1 MKKDIHPKLNPV
13 IFVDTS
19 CGAEFVTNSTLK
31 SEKTKKINGVDH
43 YVINIEVS
51 SASHP
56 FYTGEKVLMDTA
68 GRVDKFRARMQVAE
82 DRKAEVTER
91 TKKKEAQ
98 RKESVE
104 EKITRKAKEKA
115 DAKEAEKAQETAK
128 KEAAKKVKK
137 VPVKKTVAKKTVAK
151 KTTKKK
157 QRFFIEHLG
166 SKEFIV

>member
-1 MKKDIHPKLNPV
+1 MKKNIHPKLHPV
-13 IFVDTS
+13 VFVDTS
-19 CGAEFVTNSTLK
+19 CGVEFATMSTLK

-56 FYTGEKVLMDTA
+56 FYTGEKVLVDTA
-68 GRVDKFRARMQVAE
+68 GRVDKFRARMEVAE
-82 DRKAEVTER
+82 KRKAEAENR
-91 TKKKEAQ
+91 KKKKEEQ
-98 RKESVE
+98 KKESVE

-115 DAKEAEKAQETAK
+115 VQKEKEKAEEKAK

-137 VPVKKTVAKKTVAK
+137 PIAKKTPAKKPASKKAPAK

-157 QRFFIEHLG
+157 E
-166 SKEFIV
+166 KK